1 MTTGISV
8 ALLSAVMRDNVR
20 IVSYLIS
27 KERPKPA
34 TNIQVAQT
42 LASGVGA
49 FNCDWLLTAHRW
61 KEQRS

>member
-1 MTTGISV
+1 
-8 ALLSAVMRDNVR
+8 MRDNVR
-20 IVSYLIS
+20 IAAYLIS
-27 KERPKPA
+27 KERHRPA

-61 KEQRS
+61 EELRS